1 MIKLQNKTIKGRL
14 IKLIHVGKTKVGL
27 SEDDYR
33 LLLLNV
39 TDKLSCKDM
48 TIHELESVL
57 KAIKGLGFKV
67 KTMPVKPED
76 VGRATA
82 EQIGYIKG
90 LWDLSARVKTEKALN
105 TFIKKITGVP
115 FLGWLD
121 KRGAQKVILA
131 VRDMAARAGYDPDG
145 FPQLK
150 MM

>member
-1 MIKLQNKTIKGRL
+1 MVQVKKKNKKDNL
-14 IKLIHVGKTKVGL
+14 IRLIHVGKTKVGL

-48 TIHELESVL
+48 SIRELEAVL

-76 VGRATA
+76 VGRAPA

-90 LWDLSARVKTEKALN
+90 LWELSARVKTEKALN

-121 KRGAQKVILA
+121 KRGAQKVILV
-131 VRDMAARAGYDPDG
+131 VRDLAARAGYDPDG